1 MRDSK
6 PMSTKKQRS
15 FLACIVFAGALG
27 VSVAGVM
34 NAHAQDA
41 TINEASFNSD
51 GSVNQPINWRRWVF
65 VGSPL
70 TPNALNGGKA
80 AFPEFHNVYVEPSAF
95 DVYEATGEWPE
106 GTQIAKELT
115 SIFDNNNDETG
126 ASMEVSGRGFQQG
139 EFQGLELTVKDS
151 SRFPDMA
158 GGWAYFSFGHK
169 PQPYEK
175 TAMAFPE
182 AACNACH
189 EANAQDDFVFT
200 QFYPVLRA
208 AKNSR

>member
-1 MRDSK
+1 MINLKHRRVLSCVAIA
-6 PMSTKKQRS
+6 SV
-15 FLACIVFAGALG
+15 IVTAWLG
-27 VSVAGVM
+27 SLTVY
-34 NAHAQDA
+34 AQ
-41 TINEASFNSD
+41 NNNVKGASFNSD
-51 GSVNQPINWRRWVF
+51 GSVNQPENWRRWVF
-65 VGSPL
+65 VGAPL
-70 TPNALNGGKA
+70 TPNVLNAGNA
-80 AFPEFHNVYVEPSAF
+80 PFPEYHNVYVEPSAY

-115 SIFDNNNDETG
+115 SIYQNNNDDIG

-151 SRFPDMA
+151 TRFKDMP

-175 TAMAFPE
+175 TAMAFP
-182 AACNACH
+182 AASCNACH
-189 EANAQDDFVFT
+189 AASAQDDFVFT

-208 AKNSR
+208 AKNSK